1 VRLGLFLVSGAG
13 LGVLLVWGL
22 VGLPSFGHYAG
33 PYGNLIVDVVKPQ
46 RHIANA
52 VTAVVFDYRGFDTLG
67 EEMLLF
73 GAATSTAMLLR
84 ETRERDTDHVVD
96 RVRSDA
102 VTALGVLATVAVF
115 LLALNVVAHGFITPG
130 GGFQGGVVLA
140 AAAVLVFLGIEYRAF
155 DVLTQQTISE
165 PIEGFGAGAFVAVG
179 LGALAVGAAF
189 LENVL
194 GAGRFGR
201 LTSGGSAILVNW
213 ASALAVAGGFL
224 VIFSE
229 YLQQAE
235 AERYGR
241 RRSP

>member
-1 VRLGLFLVSGAG
+1 
-13 LGVLLVWGL
+13 
-22 VGLPSFGHYAG
+22 
-33 PYGNLIVDVVKPQ
+33 
-46 RHIANA
+46 
-52 VTAVVFDYRGFDTLG
+52 
-67 EEMLLF
+67 
-73 GAATSTAMLLR
+73 MLLR
-84 ETRERDTDHVVD
+84 ETRERDTEQVVD
-96 RVRSDA
+96 RLRSDA

>member
-1 VRLGLFLVSGAG
+1 VVLGAYV
-13 LGVLLVWGL
+13 VLH
-22 VGLPSFGHYAG
+22 GH
-33 PYGNLIVDVVKPQ
+33 L
-46 RHIANA
+46 
-52 VTAVVFDYRGFDTLG
+52 
-67 EEMLLF
+67 
-73 GAATSTAMLLR
+73 
-84 ETRERDTDHVVD
+84 
-96 RVRSDA
+96 
-102 VTALGVLATVAVF
+102 
-115 LLALNVVAHGFITPG
+115 TPG